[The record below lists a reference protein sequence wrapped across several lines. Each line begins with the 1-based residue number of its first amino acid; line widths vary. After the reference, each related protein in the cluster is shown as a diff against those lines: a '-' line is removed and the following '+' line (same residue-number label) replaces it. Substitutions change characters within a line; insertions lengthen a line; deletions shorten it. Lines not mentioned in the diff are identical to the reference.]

1 VGSTLDLP
9 RPGRSALAFGVLAVA
24 ALALNADPKLP
35 WIAGVV
41 TAALFSVAGTVRIVH
56 ERHEL
61 AEVRRAADAL
71 IVHTPGGPDVSELV
85 RWRSQELTAHSAR
98 DALRREVE
106 RTLRS
111 LDPARLPSSS
121 PLRRPAARGCE
132 AQLVQLARRLGDERP
147 VAARGILLT
156 RGLLR
161 DPASPLYSDEAPL
174 ALPRAVRRCVGAL
187 EP

>member
-1 VGSTLDLP
+1 
-9 RPGRSALAFGVLAVA
+9 
-24 ALALNADPKLP
+24 
-35 WIAGVV
+35 
-41 TAALFSVAGTVRIVH
+41 VRIVQ

-61 AEVRRAADAL
+61 ADVRRATDAL
-71 IVHTPGGPDVSELV
+71 IVHTPSSRDASELV
-85 RWRSQELTAHSAR
+85 RWRSQELTARSSR

-111 LDPARLPSSS
+111 LDPGRLPSSS

-132 AQLVQLARRLGDERP
+132 PQLSELARRLGDEHP

-156 RGLLR
+156 RSLLR
-161 DPASPLYSDEAPL
+161 DPASPLYADEAPL

-187 EP
+187 DP